1 MLILIKL
8 FKVEIQMRHGVLINC
23 IAELSLDLALAFG
36 DNFGFSLLELTL
48 DFIVQILLLFL
59 RD

>member
-1 MLILIKL
+1 MLVLIKL

-23 IAELSLDLALAFG
+23 IAELLLDHTLALG

-48 DFIVQILLLFL
+48 NFIVRILLLFL